1 MFLLFIGLLL
11 EAVEIIVSPD
21 ATLLARFYSSIC
33 CPLPRL
39 GDGKYDLYPVAT
51 PCCRVLGRIL
61 PFLSLYGP
69 AK

>member
-39 GDGKYDLYPVAT
+39 GDGKYDLYPVYK
-51 PCCRVLGRIL
+51 VLGRIL